1 MNDHIAG
8 ASVMTYYEGDA
19 LNWHFHQVEL
29 TTTLLLQVPC
39 SSDEFEYLNDL
50 GTEDDPNYDGIAA
63 ILTNHQSQRS
73 TYKKRI
79 L

>member
-8 ASVMTYYEGDA
+8 ASVITYYEGGA
-19 LNWHFHQVEL
+19 LNWHFDQVEL

-50 GTEDDPNYDGIAA
+50 GTEDGPNHDGIAA
-63 ILTNHQSQRS
+63 ILINHQSQRS

>member
-1 MNDHIAG
+1 
-8 ASVMTYYEGDA
+8 MTCYEGYA
-19 LNWHFHQVEL
+19 LNWHFDQVEL

-39 SSDEFEYLNDL
+39 SSDEFKYLNDL
-50 GTEDDPNYDGIAA
+50 GTDGDPNYNGIAA

-73 TYKKRI
+73 ARKKRI